1 MPVRTWLNGTEIT
14 NVVRSGTSSHWL
26 NRKWQATADILVE
39 DYDPDFFTDG
49 ARLCVTNVDEA
60 DGADFNGFVKL
71 ESAEDGE
78 DADGTVTLTAESPR
92 ELWEWRVARDGPYSP
107 GGSAGDLGDFSK
119 PTFFQLGN
127 APSIMQDI
135 LTQSANGSN
144 PADGEGDLFLV
155 IGSVPGGGVDL
166 SGAEPSDWPMSIE
179 EVAQLLTNT
188 GELDIV
194 EVPAGPTATTPLG
207 TVNFYHGN
215 YGTDLS
221 GSVEFNYA
229 TGSHNVKQINRVRD
243 RTKECNKLWYY
254 LGPKLDD
261 QHWRRSV
268 TGGPLIA
275 SYPEWGAIDAL
286 RMASRTKVGVRM
298 EVRVMDSLANES
310 DAAPLY
316 EKLFI
321 DESMW
326 RAQPRQLL
334 NVTPVDGLAP
344 SFDIGDIIGIAYGAR
359 FLGGDSVIQ
368 RVYGRKV
375 QWDEDGVASIQQITS
390 SEDGDAA

>member
-1 MPVRTWLNGTEIT
+1 MARTWLDGIEIT
-14 NVVRSGTSSHWL
+14 NIVRSGTSSHWL

-39 DYDPDFFTDG
+39 DYDPSFFTDG
-49 ARLCVTNVDEA
+49 ARLAVTDV
-60 DGADFNGFVKL
+60 DGANGPDFNGFLKL

-78 DADGTVTLTAESPR
+78 DADGTVTITAESPR
-92 ELWEWRVARDGPYSP
+92 ELWEWRPARDGPLSP
-107 GGSAGDLGDFSK
+107 GGAAGDLGDFSL
-119 PTFFQLGN
+119 PSFFQLGN
-127 APSIMQDI
+127 APSIMEDI
-135 LTQSANGSN
+135 LLQSMDDSD
-144 PADGEGDLFLV
+144 PADGEGDLFIV
-155 IGSVPGGGVDL
+155 IGSVPSGGVDL
-166 SGAEPSDWPMSIE
+166 SGAQPSDWPMMIE
-179 EVAQLLTNT
+179 EIAQTLTST

-194 EVPAGPTATTPLG
+194 EVPHAPSATGPMA

-229 TGSHNVKQINRVRD
+229 TGSHNVKQIRRTRD

-261 QHWRRSV
+261 QHWRRSI
-268 TGGPLIA
+268 TGGAIIA
-275 SYPEWGAIDAL
+275 GYPEWAGIDAL
-286 RMASRTKVGVRM
+286 RMLSRSRVGVRM
-298 EVRVMDSLANES
+298 DIRVMDSLTNES
-310 DAAPLY
+310 EAAPLY
-316 EKLFI
+316 ERLFL

-334 NVTPVDGLAP
+334 NVTPVDGLDP
-344 SFDIGDIIGIAYGAR
+344 TFDIGDIIGIEYGAR

-375 QWDEDGVASIQQITS
+375 SWDEDGVASIAEITS